1 MIHQTLQRQQLAIHS
16 QRWKQWWIIA
26 EGALNKV
33 VDWFCRI
40 ILRHAVVYVEV
51 MLMMTRWCRRSHL
64 TFFCLLLQSSRKL
77 FCFYFCWKSKRRKS
91 RKRKSPHTIC
101 TNLHTHT
108 HTNRAHF
115 LHTRT
120 QPASWSPQEKMNGRY
135 LANDS
140 ADEMSQ
146 RDWVPAH
153 NYTLRR
159 KEGISCAI
167 VELIPDSSTSSP
179 PSYIYICTRIK
190 IGYICISKL

>member
-108 HTNRAHF
+108 HAYKQSALFTH
-115 LHTRT
+115 
-120 QPASWSPQEKMNGRY
+120 
-135 LANDS
+135 ANT
-140 ADEMSQ
+140 A
-146 RDWVPAH
+146 
-153 NYTLRR
+153 
-159 KEGISCAI
+159 G
-167 VELIPDSSTSSP
+167 ELITAGENERTVSSERLGGRNVAAWLSAGTQLYTQAEGGDFLRYSRAYTRFFNFFSS
-179 PSYIYICTRIK
+179 
-190 IGYICISKL
+190 